1 MFCFWAKLIL
11 HNSQFYSSFW
21 GFKKKKYSAT
31 VDWLGICFLRCCC
44 VWRADSTESLTSPLG
59 PLSSNH
65 IFSRSNVWGTC
76 RGQDTV
82 RSAGWD
88 TAVDRIR
95 ALSPR
100 TQSTG
105 MKQTHAKFK
114 NISATNKRVTARET
128 AQRGHILGRRD
139 PSFPSQCL
147 LGVVVHSNCILREQ
161 NVTRQGVWDLW
172 S

>member
-21 GFKKKKYSAT
+21 GLKKIFGHSRLTGYLFSEMLLCVKSWFHREPDVTAGPP
-31 VDWLGICFLRCCC
+31 VLQSHFL
-44 VWRADSTESLTSPLG
+44 PK
-59 PLSSNH
+59 H
-65 IFSRSNVWGTC
+65 VWGMCHWLDSVLSTG
-76 RGQDTV
+76 R
-82 RSAGWD
+82 D
-88 TAVDRIR
+88 TAVNRIR
-95 ALSPR
+95 APSPR

-114 NISATNKRVTARET
+114 NISGTNKRVTARET
-128 AQRGHILGRRD
+128 AQRGHILGRCD

-147 LGVVVHSNCILREQ
+147 VGVVVHSNCILREQ